1 MSVLTITFWIL
12 AVWGIASA
20 LMVVHTRDIFR
31 AALFLVST
39 FIAVAGFFVILG
51 AEFLAVVQVLVYAG
65 GISVLIIFAVMFT
78 REVAQGNQPNRYF
91 GVGLL
96 LGAALFLVLA
106 FTVISTNWFPEF
118 HDTSEAEAIASG
130 AFSDTSGGLGTLL
143 REKFILPFELTA
155 ILLLAVLVG
164 AVALVKER

>member
-12 AVWGIASA
+12 AAWSIVSA
-20 LMVVHTRDIFR
+20 VMVVHTRDIFR
-31 AALFLVST
+31 AALLLVST

-91 GVGLL
+91 GVGFLL
-96 LGAALFLVLA
+96 AVTLFLVLA
-106 FTVISTNWFPEF
+106 FTVISTNWFSEF
-118 HDTSEAEAIASG
+118 HDTAEAEAIAAG

-143 REKFILPFELTA
+143 REKFILPFELIA

>member
-1 MSVLTITFWIL
+1 MSVLTITFWVL
-12 AVWGIASA
+12 AVWAIASA
-20 LMVVHTRDIFR
+20 VMVVHTRDIFR

-39 FIAVAGFFVILG
+39 FIDVAGFLVILG

-78 REVAQGNQPNRYF
+78 REVAQGNQPNRFF
-91 GVGLL
+91 GIGLL
-96 LGAALFLVLA
+96 LAVMLFLVLS
-106 FTVISTNWFPEF
+106 FTVLSTNWFPEF
-118 HDTSEAEAIASG
+118 HNTAEADSIANS
-130 AFSDTSGGLGTLL
+130 AFTDTSGSLGTLL

>member
-1 MSVLTITFWIL
+1 M
-12 AVWGIASA
+12 
-20 LMVVHTRDIFR
+20 
-31 AALFLVST
+31 
-39 FIAVAGFFVILG
+39 
-51 AEFLAVVQVLVYAG
+51 
-65 GISVLIIFAVMFT
+65 
-78 REVAQGNQPNRYF
+78 
-91 GVGLL
+91 
-96 LGAALFLVLA
+96 
-106 FTVISTNWFPEF
+106 ISTNWFPEF

>member
-1 MSVLTITFWIL
+1 MSVLTVAFWVL

-20 LMVVHTRDIFR
+20 LMVVHTKDIFR

-39 FIAVAGFFVILG
+39 FIAVAGFLVILG

-78 REVAQGNQPNRYF
+78 REVAQGNQPNRYY
-91 GVGLL
+91 GIGLL

-106 FTVISTNWFPEF
+106 FTVVSTNWFPEF
-118 HDTSEAEAIASG
+118 HNTEEADAIARG
-130 AFSDTSGGLGTLL
+130 AFSDSSGGLGALL